1 MKTLAKYSLG
11 DLPAAN
17 VGRTAWGFCI
27 ALIRLMRGPRRIQT
41 LDAAVYQEITAA
53 RVAK

>member
-17 VGRTAWGFCI
+17 VGRAAWGFCI
-27 ALIRLMRGPRRIQT
+27 ALIRLTRGPRRIET
-41 LDAAVYQEITAA
+41 LDAVYQEITAA
-53 RVAK
+53 RVVK